1 MKLLVVE
8 GGGSGLQ
15 TATDRHL
22 RLVVVDDHLPDLDA
36 AGVVKE
42 LRDAVIATET
52 PIMVLGHGTEP
63 RHRARFLWAGA
74 TAYHCK
80 PLNVAEVNRSVATL
94 GRRHSPMKRMI
105 WRMSDRPGL
114 ALARG
119 RERRG

>member
-1 MKLLVVE
+1 MTTCLT
-8 GGGSGLQ
+8 S
-15 TATDRHL
+15 TL
-22 RLVVVDDHLPDLDA
+22 R
-36 AGVVKE
+36 GVVKE

-94 GRRHSPMKRMI
+94 LDVAILR
-105 WRMSDRPGL
+105 
-114 ALARG
+114 
-119 RERRG
+119 